1 MNRRFLLILIVAFSL
16 PFSALAETII
26 LSNPGQMLNGRS
38 ASADQ
43 RKIDLTPEE
52 KEFLKPIQSITMCVD
67 PDWLPYDQ
75 INAEGRHIGINAE
88 FQKLFAGTIGKEI
101 LLIKTDN
108 WAQSLEYIKARKCD
122 ILSSAQITKDRLQ
135 YLAFTHPFMRYPI
148 VIATRSDQM
157 FIQDIHTVVTRPLA
171 IVKGYA
177 VIEMLRQQ
185 YPCINIIEVDNA
197 ATGLEM
203 VANGKAFGYIDTV
216 ATIAYQ
222 SQKYGILNI
231 KISGITDKQYDM
243 SVAVRNDQPQLLSVF
258 NKAVA
263 SITETERLDIL
274 NKWIAIKY
282 EQKTDY
288 TLIVKISLAIAFIFL
303 FILYRQRLINQYNTR
318 LKALNQELEHLSNT
332 DPLTGVANRHLL
344 NHIFQEELERVHR
357 YRSNLSIIMID
368 VDFFKTINDSFG
380 HTIGDQVLKKLA
392 DLMSST
398 IRSTD
403 LVGRWGGEEFL
414 ILCPETDLNGAIK
427 LAESIRQN
435 ISQYNFGIAQTI
447 TVSQGVAEYRKTQS
461 LENFIQCA
469 DNALYQAK
477 EAGRNSVI
485 ANTVC

>member
-1 MNRRFLLILIVAFSL
+1 MNRTFLMILIVAFSL
-16 PFSALAETII
+16 PFSAMAET
-26 LSNPGQMLNGRS
+26 LTHSSPGQMLNGRS
-38 ASADQ
+38 ANADQ
-43 RKIDLTPEE
+43 KKIVLTPEE
-52 KEFLKPIQSITMCVD
+52 KEFLKPIRSITMCVD

-75 INAEGRHIGINAE
+75 INAEGRHIGINAD
-88 FQKLFAGTIGKEI
+88 FQKLFARYIGKEI
-101 LLIKTDN
+101 QLIQTN
-108 WAQSLEYIKARKCD
+108 SWAQSLEYIKARKCD
-122 ILSSAQITKDRLQ
+122 ILSSAQVTKERQQ
-135 YLAFTHPFMRYPI
+135 YLAFTRPFMRYPI

-157 FIQDIHTVVTRPLA
+157 FIQDISTVVTLPLA
-171 IVKGYA
+171 MVKGYA

-185 YPCINIIEVDNA
+185 YPCIKIIEVDNA

-222 SQKYGILNI
+222 TQKHGILNI
-231 KISGITDKQYDM
+231 KISGITDKHYDM
-243 SVAVRNDQPQLLSVF
+243 SVAVRNDRPQLLGVF

-288 TLIVKISLAIAFIFL
+288 TLIGKISLAIAFIFS
-303 FILYRQRLINQYNTR
+303 FILYRQRLINQYNAR
-318 LKALNQELEHLSNT
+318 LKALNQELEHLSKT

-344 NHIFQEELERVHR
+344 NHTFQEELERVHR

-368 VDFFKTINDSFG
+368 VDYFKTINDRFG
-380 HTIGDQVLKKLA
+380 HIIGDQVLKKLA

-403 LVGRWGGEEFL
+403 LIGRWGGEEFL

-427 LAESIRQN
+427 LAENIRQN
-435 ISQYNFGIAQTI
+435 ISHYNFGIPQTI
-447 TVSQGVAEYRKTQS
+447 TVSQGVAEYQKMQS
-461 LENFIQCA
+461 LEKFINCA
-469 DNALYQAK
+469 DNALYKAK

-485 ANTVC
+485 AGTV